1 MAKLPTL
8 QKNYE
13 FQRVYGRGKYAS
25 SKTLVVYVLPNRTGI
40 CRLGM
45 TTSKKVGNAVIRNRM
60 RRLIRENLRT
70 LYPLLPNN
78 KDIVV
83 VVRKGDLDIGLLSV
97 RKELLSILKRL
108 DIIDSTVESFHD
120 KNT

>member
-120 KNT
+120 KNM

>member
-25 SKTLVVYVLPNRTGI
+25 SKTLVVYVLSNRTGK

-70 LYPLLPNN
+70 MYPLLPSN

-83 VVRKGDLDIGLLSV
+83 VVRKGNLDIGLISI
-97 RKELLSILKRL
+97 RKELVSILKRL
-108 DIIDSTVESFHD
+108 EILDSSFE
-120 KNT
+120 